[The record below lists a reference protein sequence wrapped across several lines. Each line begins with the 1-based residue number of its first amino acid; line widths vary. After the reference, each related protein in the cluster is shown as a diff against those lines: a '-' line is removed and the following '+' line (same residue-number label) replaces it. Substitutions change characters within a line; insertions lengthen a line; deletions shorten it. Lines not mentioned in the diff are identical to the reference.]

1 MVNKLVIANLRHRPI
16 RTLLSILAVAVEVTM
31 MLTLVGL
38 SRGMVEE
45 SQKRARGVGADIFIR
60 PPGSSVIQLSSA
72 PMPEKMLDW
81 VRAQPHVTAATGQ
94 VIHPIGGIN
103 TVTGID
109 LDDFDRMSGGFRFVH
124 GGPFRSP
131 DDILVDE
138 YFAKERKLSVGS
150 QIQLMNHTWRVSGIF
165 ESGKLARVVLPI
177 RRLQEL
183 TGNTG
188 KLSQIFVK
196 VDRKENL
203 APVLDALRQKLPGY
217 PIINLEEYLSLTSI
231 DKIPGLN
238 AFISVVVGLS
248 VVVGF
253 LVVSLSMYTAVLE
266 RTREIGILKALGG
279 SPALVLNLLFR
290 ETVALAL
297 AGSALGILMTYGT
310 RSLIMTLVPASLT
323 QIIVYD
329 WWIYAGAIAMGGA
342 LLGALYPGWKAARQD
357 AIEALAYE

>member
-1 MVNKLVIANLRHRPI
+1 M
-16 RTLLSILAVAVEVTM
+16 LAVAVEVTM

-60 PPGSSVIQLSSA
+60 PKGSSVIQLSSA
-72 PMPEKMLDW
+72 PMPEKLLDW
-81 VRAQPHVTAATGQ
+81 IRALPHVSSAAGQ
-94 VIHPIGGIN
+94 MVHPIGGIN
-103 TVTGID
+103 MATGVD
-109 LDDFDRMSGGFRFVH
+109 LDDFNRMSGGFKFIH
-124 GGPFRSP
+124 GRAFRDS
-131 DDILVDE
+131 DDIIVDE
-138 YFAKERKLSVGS
+138 YFAQERKLSVGS
-150 QIQLMNHTWRVSGIF
+150 QVDLMNHQWRVSGIF
-165 ESGKLARVVLPI
+165 EGGKLARVVLPM

-188 KLSQIFVK
+188 KLSQVFVK
-196 VDRKENL
+196 VDRPENL
-203 APVLDALRQKLPGY
+203 PAVLAALKQALPDY
-217 PIINLEEYLSLTSI
+217 PILKMEEYLSLTSVS
-231 DKIPGLN
+231 KIPGLN
-238 AFISVVVGLS
+238 AFIKVVVGLS

-279 SPALVLNLLFR
+279 SPVLVLNLLFR
-290 ETVALAL
+290 ETAALAL
-297 AGSALGILMTYGT
+297 VGSALGVVMTYGT
-310 RSLIMTLVPASLT
+310 RALIMTLVPASLT

-329 WWIYAGAIAMGGA
+329 WWIYASAIAMGGA